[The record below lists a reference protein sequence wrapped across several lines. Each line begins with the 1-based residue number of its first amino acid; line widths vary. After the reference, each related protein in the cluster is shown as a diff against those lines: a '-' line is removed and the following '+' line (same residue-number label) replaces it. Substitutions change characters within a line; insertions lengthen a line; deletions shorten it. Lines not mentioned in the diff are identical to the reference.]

1 MKRTLRTV
9 LLVALLLGR
18 ASAEP
23 LVQRLAPDLYAYVS
37 DSDNSCNAVFLVGP
51 TGILVVDTGFDA
63 READKLLA
71 GIRRISNLPIRY
83 IVNTHYHPDH
93 QGGNGIVGP
102 AAVVVSSDWTRD
114 RTVQFVARD
123 VPMLQQQLQG
133 AELESV
139 RSARFLP
146 ATLTLGQELTI
157 YLGEHIVEI
166 RAVGHAHTPGDV
178 FVYFPQQRVIAAG
191 DLFLSKSCPDM
202 EDGDITG
209 WLRALETLL
218 ILPVDAL
225 VPGHFEVASR
235 EQVQRF
241 HDYLADLRQQVERLR
256 QAGASVEQVRR
267 RVRME
272 KYADFRQY
280 PQYHATFADNAE
292 AVFRQLAEEEKGL
305 TSGRR

>member
-1 MKRTLRTV
+1 MRSTLRTV
-9 LLVALLLGR
+9 FLMTLLLGR
-18 ASAEP
+18 TSAEP

-51 TGILVVDTGFDA
+51 TGVLVVDTGFDA
-63 READKLLA
+63 REAYKLLA
-71 GIRRISNLPIRY
+71 AIRRISSLPIRY

-102 AAVVVSSDWTRD
+102 EAVVISSDWTRN
-114 RTVQFVARD
+114 RTLQFVGRD
-123 VPMLQQQLQG
+123 LLALQQQLQG
-133 AELESV
+133 AELESF

-146 ATLTLGQELTI
+146 ATLTLGQKLTV

-166 RAVGHAHTPGDV
+166 RSVGHAHTPGDL
-178 FVYFPQQRVIAAG
+178 FVYFPRQHVIAAG
-191 DLFLSKSCPDM
+191 DLFLSDASPDM
-202 EDGDITG
+202 DDGDITG
-209 WLRALETLL
+209 WIRALENLL
-218 ILPVDAL
+218 ALPADAL

-235 EQVQRF
+235 KQVQRF
-241 HDYLADLRQQVERLR
+241 HDYLADLRQQVQRLR

-267 RVRME
+267 QVRME

-292 AVFRQLAEEEKGL
+292 AVFRQLAAEEKGSA
-305 TSGRR
+305 SGRR